1 MLLSFPPPAPLRCAR
16 TFCRRSRYLSK
27 EPALVL
33 NNTRVPTKLLCPL
46 RRRGQRGPL
55 THRPCPLWKITSTA
69 LPASAQIPRRV
80 SASKRTRG
88 SISNDNRSQREKSSG
103 LEFRTICLILL
114 VPLPHSWSGKSEVE
128 RGRARD
134 GSILPHHS
142 IGTLRKDG
150 IEVKIPAT
158 SGKVERWDKRTAACL
173 VDLTFRLEWIP
184 PPPPFRLLNR
194 KIG

>member
-1 MLLSFPPPAPLRCAR
+1 M
-16 TFCRRSRYLSK
+16 SK

-46 RRRGQRGPL
+46 RRRHRAPL
-55 THRPCPLWKITSTA
+55 RTARTPHRRPCPLWKITSTA
-69 LPASAQIPRRV
+69 FPASAQIPW
-80 SASKRTRG
+80 RTRR
-88 SISNDNRSQREKSSG
+88 SISSDNRSQREKSSG

-114 VPLPHSWSGKSEVE
+114 VPLPHSWSGKSEAERAE
-128 RGRARD
+128 RGPAPD

-158 SGKVERWDKRTAACL
+158 SGEVERCGGTRGQLPSLLSCRGGFDFSFRVDTAA
-173 VDLTFRLEWIP
+173 VSP
-184 PPPPFRLLNR
+184 S
-194 KIG
+194 

>member
-1 MLLSFPPPAPLRCAR
+1 MLLSSSSPFCSAPLRCAR

-46 RRRGQRGPL
+46 RRCRGWTP
-55 THRPCPLWKITSTA
+55 HRPCPLWKITSTA
-69 LPASAQIPRRV
+69 LPASAQIPWRV
-80 SASKRTRG
+80 SGSGRTRR

-114 VPLPHSWSGKSEVE
+114 VPLPHSWSGKSEAE
-128 RGRARD
+128 RGPARD

-158 SGKVERWDKRTAACL
+158 SGKVERRGGTRGQRLSCL
-173 VDLTFRLEWIP
+173 PGWI
-184 PPPPFRLLNR
+184 
-194 KIG
+194 

>member
-1 MLLSFPPPAPLRCAR
+1 MLLSSSSPFCPAPLRCAR

-46 RRRGQRGPL
+46 RRHRGWTPHR
-55 THRPCPLWKITSTA
+55 RPCPLWKITSTVF
-69 LPASAQIPRRV
+69 PASAQIPWRVRR
-80 SASKRTRG
+80 
-88 SISNDNRSQREKSSG
+88 SISSDNRSQREKSSG

-114 VPLPHSWSGKSEVE
+114 VPLPHSWSGKSEAE
-128 RGRARD
+128 RGPARD

-158 SGKVERWDKRTAACL
+158 SGEVERCGGTRGQLPSLLSCLGGFDFSFRVDTAA
-173 VDLTFRLEWIP
+173 VSP
-184 PPPPFRLLNR
+184 S
-194 KIG
+194 

>member
-1 MLLSFPPPAPLRCAR
+1 MLLSSSLLPSPSYLSLSRRAR

-46 RRRGQRGPL
+46 RRRHRGWTP
-55 THRPCPLWKITSTA
+55 HRRPCPLWKITSTVF
-69 LPASAQIPRRV
+69 PASAQIPWRV
-80 SASKRTRG
+80 SGSERTRR

-114 VPLPHSWSGKSEVE
+114 VPLPHSWSGKSEAE
-128 RGRARD
+128 RGPARD

-158 SGKVERWDKRTAACL
+158 SGKVERCGGTRGQRTAW
-173 VDLTFRLEWIP
+173 WI
-184 PPPPFRLLNR
+184 
-194 KIG
+194 